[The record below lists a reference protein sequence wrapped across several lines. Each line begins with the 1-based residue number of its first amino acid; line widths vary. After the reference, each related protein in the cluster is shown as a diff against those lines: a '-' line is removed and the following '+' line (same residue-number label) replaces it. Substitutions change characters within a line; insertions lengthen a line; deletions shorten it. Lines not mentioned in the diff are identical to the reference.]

1 MQENTQNIVS
11 ATENIDFNVLNW
23 DWNNMSDKIFTYGLQ
38 TIGAILIMI
47 VGFWLAERLSKIII
61 IGLRRPNISI
71 SMLNFIKSLISII
84 FKILV
89 LLVALSTVGFEVTAF
104 VALLG
109 GLAVGVG
116 MALQGSL
123 SNLAG
128 GILIL
133 LFKPFKI
140 GDYIQSLD
148 KKGTVT
154 EISVL
159 QTVLLTP
166 DMRTVILPNGN
177 VFNNPIENYSK
188 HGMRRVEIKIGIG
201 YDDDFD
207 KAKEILLEVFKNE
220 PLILDEKDYVVEID
234 EFGDSSVNLAMYG
247 YARAEN
253 YLKAKWKLNRSAK
266 KALDENGFSIPFP
279 QRDLHLVT
287 VDNKKAQFKIN
298 QENN

>member
-1 MQENTQNIVS
+1 MQENTQNIMS
-11 ATENIDFNVLNW
+11 GTENLDFNVLNW

-220 PLILDEKDYVVEID
+220 PLILDEKDYVLEID

-253 YLKAKWKLNRSAK
+253 YLKAKWKLNR
-266 KALDENGFSIPFP
+266 L
-279 QRDLHLVT
+279 
-287 VDNKKAQFKIN
+287 
-298 QENN
+298 